1 MCKSVKETQ
10 TKSFL
15 KIAKDTIPNK
25 LVTVR
30 PHDKPWYSNVLRC
43 KRREMLKLYGKAKI
57 KMDPQSWLAC
67 KHIRNEYFNDIRDAK
82 VTFDESKLQLLINEE
97 KNSKQWW
104 KVLKQV
110 NNCGPA
116 NDSIPPL
123 DTAGSVVTDNREK
136 ANVFNNFFLEASKL
150 DDANTDIP
158 CARRVLDYNLLTDI
172 VITENEV
179 LDQLSILDSSKSYGP
194 DQVPPKLLKEGR
206 QEIYKSLCRLF
217 NISLESS
224 KVPNLWKKS
233 NVVPIFKKGDAST
246 VSNYRPI
253 SLLSVVNKIMERI
266 ISKHIYNYLKDNYIL
281 TDLESGFQPGRSTT
295 TQLVEV
301 YHEFCKAVQSEKEIR
316 VVFLDI
322 SKAFDR
328 VWHEGL
334 LHKLY
339 LSGIDGNLLAWLTDH
354 LKDRQQRVVVGGQ
367 HSNWGTIT
375 AGVPQGGVLGPLNF
389 LIYINDIVNCVKDV
403 RYASL
408 LMILVSS

>member
-1 MCKSVKETQ
+1 M
-10 TKSFL
+10 
-15 KIAKDTIPNK
+15 
-25 LVTVR
+25 
-30 PHDKPWYSNVLRC
+30 
-43 KRREMLKLYGKAKI
+43 
-57 KMDPQSWLAC
+57 
-67 KHIRNEYFNDIRDAK
+67 
-82 VTFDESKLQLLINEE
+82 
-97 KNSKQWW
+97 
-104 KVLKQV
+104 
-110 NNCGPA
+110 
-116 NDSIPPL
+116 
-123 DTAGSVVTDNREK
+123 GSVVTENREK
-136 ANVFNNFFLEASKL
+136 ANVFNNFFLDASKL

-158 CARRVLDYNLLTDI
+158 CARRVLNYNLLTDI

-206 QEIYKSLCRLF
+206 QKIYKSLCCLF

-281 TDLESGFQPGRSTT
+281 TDLQSGFQPGRSTT

-322 SKAFDR
+322 LKAFDR
-328 VWHEGL
+328 VWHKGL

-354 LKDRQQRVVVGGQ
+354 LKDRQ
-367 HSNWGTIT
+367 
-375 AGVPQGGVLGPLNF
+375 
-389 LIYINDIVNCVKDV
+389 
-403 RYASL
+403 
-408 LMILVSS
+408 